1 MIVVVETEVVH
12 PHGFIDL
19 SSYIDLTDISS
30 DWVRRWF
37 DDSNDRLQVIVINIS
52 TSCNNARNSNRLHI
66 FEHGLNDIVHSY
78 SLTSSPLSLTQTSS
92 SSLSITHKTRDL
104 GANKTANL
112 IYWESA
118 ICMIAPLTRSLLRS
132 LPSPSR
138 SIEKI

>member
-30 DWVRRWF
+30 DW
-37 DDSNDRLQVIVINIS
+37 
-52 TSCNNARNSNRLHI
+52 
-66 FEHGLNDIVHSY
+66 
-78 SLTSSPLSLTQTSS
+78 TSS

-118 ICMIAPLTRSLLRS
+118 ICMIADL
-132 LPSPSR
+132 
-138 SIEKI
+138 